1 MKKTIW
7 VLALLALLC
16 VTLVLL
22 LGGWD
27 FPGSSGS
34 TEAASSEES
43 GFADATGSAADSPA
57 SEDLSA
63 PETESGQGGGQD
75 QILFAESLPEGYVLS
90 YGHRY
95 GNGECDFLW
104 RKEGDYMPTVLNL
117 YFNRKN
123 DMSKEDWEH
132 QTTPYEQTE
141 REVNGMSIHC
151 YEDNWTSQL
160 LWRFN
165 RVPYSIVSKGP
176 ERLTVEEL
184 LELVEGMTLSD

>member
-117 YFNRKN
+117 YFNR
-123 DMSKEDWEH
+123 
-132 QTTPYEQTE
+132 
-141 REVNGMSIHC
+141 
-151 YEDNWTSQL
+151 
-160 LWRFN
+160 
-165 RVPYSIVSKGP
+165 
-176 ERLTVEEL
+176 
-184 LELVEGMTLSD
+184 